1 MRTFWRVRFEIDDG
15 HLGAGLERLCQF
27 SEICLATAGV
37 VIGIDNQDEIHRF
50 RQVRSVRGRL
60 HGDHV
65 VQSGIRHGRRAPSH
79 RVQNQLELARV
90 DLNDDLWGDFVV
102 NQNPLALV
110 FLEEVFG
117 IGPGGERN

>member
-1 MRTFWRVRFEIDDG
+1 MAVGPPRRQESNWGGALSAKPVTTQSKAQWILRLPCRAISFIFHFRVANPG
-15 HLGAGLERLCQF
+15 
-27 SEICLATAGV
+27 
-37 VIGIDNQDEIHRF
+37 
-50 RQVRSVRGRL
+50 GRL
-60 HGDHV
+60 
-65 VQSGIRHGRRAPSH
+65 R

-102 NQNPLALV
+102 NQNPLAFV